1 MTENTGPRRER
12 IAKYLARAGVASR
25 RGVER
30 LIAEG
35 RVEVDG
41 KVLETPATL
50 VTGAERI
57 LVNGA
62 PVARPGPARLWR
74 YHKPKGL
81 LTTHSD
87 PRGRPTVF
95 AALPAELG
103 RVIAVGRLDL
113 TSEGLLLLTNSGEL
127 ARWMELPSTG
137 WTRRYRVRAHGRA
150 DPKRLESLA
159 RGITLDGIRYGP
171 IEATVERVQGAN
183 LWLAVSLREGKN
195 REVRRVLA
203 HLGLD
208 VNRLIRISFGP
219 FQLGGLKKGDV
230 KPVPK
235 QVLRQQMGAALA
247 AIEAG
252 AGGG

>member
-1 MTENTGPRRER
+1 MSENTGPRRER

-50 VTGAERI
+50 VSGTERI

-62 PVARPGPARLWR
+62 PVAPPAPARLWR

-103 RVIAVGRLDL
+103 RVVAVGRLDL
-113 TSEGLLLLTNSGEL
+113 TSEGLLLLTNSGAL

-150 DPKRLESLA
+150 DPKRLKSLA
-159 RGITLDGIRYGP
+159 RGITLEGVRYGP

-208 VNRLIRISFGP
+208 VNRLIRTSFGP
-219 FQLGGLKKGDV
+219 FQLGGLRKGDV

-235 QVLRQQMGAALA
+235 QVLREQTGTALA
-247 AIEAG
+247 AIEPG
-252 AGGG
+252 REKG